1 MRNWRPGASNVR
13 VLLDTHAFLW
23 WLDGDRKLSRRA
35 RLTIGDEANTVLVSA
50 ASAWEIATKVR
61 IGKLPG
67 AVDVAADIAGCL
79 TRQQF
84 ESLDI
89 TVLHAQR
96 AGRLPGTHR
105 DPFDRML
112 VAQAQIEDLPIITN
126 ESVFDKFGVTRLW

>member
-1 MRNWRPGASNVR
+1 MR

-67 AVDVAADIAGCL
+67 AADVAADIAGCL
-79 TRQQF
+79 MRQRF

-96 AGRLPGTHR
+96 AGRLAGSHR

-112 VAQAQIEDLPIITN
+112 IAQAQIEDLPIVTN
-126 ESVFDKFGVTRLW
+126 ESVFDDYGVTRIW

>member
-1 MRNWRPGASNVR
+1 VTVR
-13 VLLDTHAFLW
+13 VLLDTHTLLW
-23 WLDGDRKLSRRA
+23 WLDGDRRLSRRA
-35 RLTIGDEANTVLVSA
+35 RQTVADEANAVLVSA

-67 AVDVAADIAGCL
+67 AVDVAADVVGCL
-79 TRQQF
+79 ARQRF

-112 VAQAQIEDLPIITN
+112 IAQAQIEDLPIVTN
-126 ESVFDKFGVTRLW
+126 DEVFDGYGVTRLW